1 LYQTRVILY
10 GRARRKSIVADIR
23 YHTIVSDL
31 HFGDQGAHEDFVY
44 GQDFRAFLE
53 HTRGQGATRGGK
65 SEVIIAG
72 DFMDFLQIAP
82 LRRGPWREAKDKI
95 ERVAKAHRETFDA
108 LARFAKDGNRVVILA
123 GNHDIELSFREV
135 QEAFKEQV
143 GGGDEEVKKNL
154 LFPNDEPL
162 GPQFRGWERGP
173 FAYRLP
179 GVYIEHGNQ
188 LDALNFFDHRDFFEA
203 SSPERI
209 KLPWG
214 SEFVLDLFNEVE
226 AKYRFIDKLRPRNAA
241 VLILWL
247 LDPALVKERLP
258 TLAGL
263 GGRLYPELRRYAR
276 AAETPVGAGARGGD
290 DVEEGTEAQFL
301 AWLGESAADL
311 ETIDKNRGA
320 LVDDAAGSRGY
331 FSDKLSAAY
340 AAVCRRALTALTSRA
355 DTPTDDDGYVK
366 GALEIAGREKAEVVI
381 LGHTHGIKD
390 IREGA
395 ARYLNTGTW
404 IGLLDLD
411 LKSLENAETDEYR
424 AVLEKLRNQEAFAPV
439 KLISFA
445 DVSYPGGKLEA
456 NVKVFKD
463 GKAEGIAA
471 G

>member
-1 LYQTRVILY
+1 
-10 GRARRKSIVADIR
+10 VADIR
-23 YHTIVSDL
+23 YHAIVSDL
-31 HFGDQGAHEDFVY
+31 HFGDRGAHEDFVY

-53 HTRGQGATRGGK
+53 HMRREGEARGGK
-65 SEVIIAG
+65 SELVIAG

-108 LARFAKDGNRVVILA
+108 LARYAKDGNRVVILA

-135 QEAFKEQV
+135 QEAFKDQV
-143 GGGDEEVKKNL
+143 AGGDEEVKKNL
-154 LFPNDEPL
+154 LFPNDAPL

-173 FAYRLP
+173 FAHRLP

-188 LDALNFFDHRDFFEA
+188 LDAVNFFDHRDFFEA
-203 SSPERI
+203 NAPERI

-226 AKYRFIDKLRPRNAA
+226 AKYRFIDKVRPRSAA

-247 LDPALVKERLP
+247 LDPALVRDRLP

-263 GGRLYPELRRYAR
+263 GGRLYPELRRFAR
-276 AAETPVGAGARGGD
+276 AAKTPVGGGARGGS
-290 DVEEGTEAQFL
+290 DVEQGTEAEFL
-301 AWLGESAADL
+301 AWLGESAEDL

-320 LVDDAAGSRGY
+320 LVDDASGSRGY
-331 FSDKLSAAY
+331 FSDKLSASY
-340 AAVCRRALTALTSRA
+340 AAVCRRAFAALTSRA
-355 DTPTDDDGYVK
+355 DTPRDGDGYVQ
-366 GALEIAGREKAEVVI
+366 GALEIAVREKAEVVI

-390 IREGA
+390 IRAGA

-404 IGLLDLD
+404 IGLLDVD
-411 LKSLENAETDEYR
+411 LKSLENAGTDEYR
-424 AVLEKLRNQEAFAPV
+424 AILEKLRKQEAFAPV
-439 KLISFA
+439 KLITFA
-445 DVSYPGGKLEA
+445 EVAYPGGKLEA
-456 NVKVFKD
+456 NVKIFRD
-463 GKAEGIAA
+463 GRGDGIAD

>member
-1 LYQTRVILY
+1 
-10 GRARRKSIVADIR
+10 VADIR

-31 HFGDQGAHEDFVY
+31 HFGEKGAQEDFVY
-44 GQDFRAFLE
+44 GQDFRAFLD
-53 HTRGQGATRGGK
+53 HTRREGELRGGK

-82 LRRGPWREAKDKI
+82 LRRGPWREAKIKI
-95 ERVAKAHRETFDA
+95 ESVAKAHRETFDA
-108 LARFAKDGNRVVILA
+108 LAKFAKDGHRIVILA
-123 GNHDIELSFREV
+123 GNHDIELSFREIQDV
-135 QEAFKEQV
+135 FHAEVAA
-143 GGGDEEVKKNL
+143 GDDEIKKNI
-154 LFPNDEPL
+154 LFPNDAPL

-241 VLILWL
+241 ILILWL
-247 LDPALVKERLP
+247 LDPELVKLRLP

-276 AAETPVGAGARGGD
+276 AASAPAGGGARGGD
-290 DVEEGTEAQFL
+290 DIEGGTEAQFL

-320 LVDDAAGSRGY
+320 LVEDASGSRGY
-331 FSDKLSAAY
+331 FNEKLSAAY

-355 DTPTDDDGYVK
+355 DTPTEDDGYLK
-366 GALEIAGREKAEVVI
+366 GAMEIASRENAEVVI
-381 LGHTHGIKD
+381 MGHTHGIKD
-390 IREGA
+390 IRQESR
-395 ARYLNTGTW
+395 RYLNTGTW

-411 LKSLENAETDEYR
+411 LKSLENASADEYR
-424 AVLEKLRNQEAFAPV
+424 AVLDKLRNQEAFTPV
-439 KLISFA
+439 KLITYA
-445 DVSYPGGKLEA
+445 EVAYPGGQLEA
-456 NVKVFKD
+456 NVKVFRD
-463 GKAEGIAA
+463 GKADNSDGK
-471 G
+471 